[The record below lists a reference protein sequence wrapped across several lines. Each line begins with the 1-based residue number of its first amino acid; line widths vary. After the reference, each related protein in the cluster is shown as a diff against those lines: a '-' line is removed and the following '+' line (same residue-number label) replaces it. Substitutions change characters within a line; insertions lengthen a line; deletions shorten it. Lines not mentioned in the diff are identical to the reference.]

1 MVSIP
6 THSRTHI
13 SQVLSPK
20 IYFGTSTDDISCVLR
35 LKHFSHLVI
44 GSSVSLDMITIPFPS
59 RLIIPAVLCHRH
71 RIVFFLL
78 LLQGNVESN
87 PGPCRYPCGE
97 CSAPVKSNQRG
108 VQCEA
113 CYFWLHASCI
123 GPTIDDY
130 QNLQSSDEP
139 WLCQRCYQE
148 ALPFFNISSTD
159 SVFDISNASS
169 HCVAPNTSNSG
180 ELGLNLLSLNC
191 RSLFPK
197 IDDLRLLALSDLPDI
212 IAVCETFLDQS
223 ISSSELAIANFN

>member
-1 MVSIP
+1 MVVGSLFCALLFLSLLWSIHSVVSIP

-13 SQVLSPK
+13 SQFLSPE
-20 IYFGTSTDDISCVLR
+20 IHFGTSTDVISCVLR

-59 RLIIPAVLCHRH
+59 RLIIPAVLCRRH

-97 CSAPVKSNQRG
+97 CSAPVKRG

-123 GPTIDDY
+123 GLTIDDY

-139 WLCQRCYQE
+139 WLCQRCYHE

-159 SVFDISNASS
+159 SVFDISNAPS
-169 HCVAPNTSNSG
+169 HCVDDIS
-180 ELGLNLLSLNC
+180 
-191 RSLFPK
+191 FP
-197 IDDLRLLALSDLPDI
+197 STWV
-212 IAVCETFLDQS
+212 VC
-223 ISSSELAIANFN
+223 